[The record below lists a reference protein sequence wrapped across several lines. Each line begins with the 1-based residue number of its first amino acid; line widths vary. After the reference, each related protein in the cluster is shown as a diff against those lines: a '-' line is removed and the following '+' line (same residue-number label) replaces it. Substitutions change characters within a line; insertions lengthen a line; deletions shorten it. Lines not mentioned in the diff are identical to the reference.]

1 MINFYTED
9 LNDKL
14 FKELL
19 PLLDMAKKEVYD
31 IKDNQ
36 ALSKSMVLNSIDD
49 NNVNYN
55 YFKDLQ
61 SKGLLN
67 ICTMRNEKNELVGHW
82 TLNLSF
88 HPQSKNLLIAYCQ
101 NLFIISEYRKNN
113 NSIRFIK
120 YTEEVL
126 KKRGVKS
133 IFFGVNPMLNTDRL
147 LKMLGY
153 SIEEIVLSKEL

>member
-1 MINFYTED
+1 MIKYYTEE

-19 PLLDMAKKEVYD
+19 PLLDLAKKEVYD
-31 IKDNQ
+31 IKDNK
-36 ALSKSMVLNSIDD
+36 ALSNSMVLESIEN
-49 NNVNYN
+49 NNVNYF
-55 YFKDLQ
+55 YFLELQ
-61 SKGLLN
+61 KKGMLN
-67 ICTMRNEKNELVGHW
+67 ICTIRNEKNELVGHW
-82 TLNLSF
+82 TLNLTF
-88 HPQSKNLLIAYCQ
+88 HPQSKNLLIANCQ
-101 NLFIISEYRKNN
+101 NLFIIKEYRKNN
-113 NSIRFIK
+113 NAINFIK

-133 IFFGVNPMLNTDRL
+133 ITFGVNPQLNTDRL